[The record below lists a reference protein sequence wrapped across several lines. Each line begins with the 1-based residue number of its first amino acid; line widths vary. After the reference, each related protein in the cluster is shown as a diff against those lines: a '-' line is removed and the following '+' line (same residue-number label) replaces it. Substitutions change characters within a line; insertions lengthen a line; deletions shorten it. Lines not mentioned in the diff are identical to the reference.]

1 MSHMSY
7 FRLLAQC
14 NLWMNEKLHNV
25 CESLPTHI
33 IKKGL
38 HSYFNSIFGTFN
50 YLLLV
55 DNILMFR
62 FTQQS
67 FHVTGLSKQPHSD
80 FPSFREDRELTDHA
94 ITHFIEHLST
104 IDLGLILLYPSLVKP
119 QPRLSM
125 LWDALTY
132 FLSHQTHHRAQITTP
147 LSPLE
152 VDVGVTN
159 LFHLPDLMSRGS
171 DIKH

>member
-33 IKKGL
+33 IKKDL
-38 HSYFNSIFGTFN
+38 HSYFKSIFSTFN
-50 YLLLV
+50 YLLLA
-55 DNILMFR
+55 DNIWMFR
-62 FTQQS
+62 FTQQL
-67 FHVTGLSKQPHSD
+67 FHVTSLSKQSHSD
-80 FPSFREDRELTDHA
+80 LLSFREDRELTDHA

-104 IDLGLILLYPSLVKP
+104 RDLGQILLYQSLVKP
-119 QPRLSM
+119 QPRQTM

-132 FLSHQTHHRAQITTP
+132 FLTHQTHHRAQITTL
-147 LSPLE
+147 LSQLE
-152 VDVGVTN
+152 VDVGVTD
-159 LFHLPDLMSRGS
+159 LFHMPDLMSRGS